1 MKELKWLYEQLPDLI
16 EKGIISTETADR
28 LKTHYGALPT
38 NASST
43 QNLTFIILGILGT
56 VLIGAGIITV
66 FAHNWDSF
74 GRLART
80 VLSFLPL
87 LIAQGIYLYTYFKKS
102 DSIAW
107 VEASSTFLML
117 MISVC
122 IALIHQTYHLGFD
135 DINSFL
141 LTCLI
146 LSIPLMYLMNASL
159 VTVLYLIGI
168 SSWLSSSSNFYHTN
182 YDNLGIYS
190 GLLLVALPHYFIN
203 LSFKKTTTRS
213 ILLGWGLIFPFAFSV
228 FWAFIG
234 SGIVYLVL
242 IPLFY
247 LIGKCAYQHPSNPIY
262 RPFQTMALWCV
273 FWLAYTLGFEK
284 WDDLVKFPEDILL
297 QIGWIYIPIIAS
309 IYLLV
314 RRIQAQQYVNYFT
327 LALPLVIVVGVLST
341 DTVAAF
347 LSSAYLFLF
356 GLYYLYNGL
365 QDYKIGILNIGM
377 LFICAVVITRFFDA
391 DVSLLLKGIVFILLG
406 GGFLFANYWIFKN
419 RKAV

>member
-1 MKELKWLYEQLPDLI
+1 MKELKWLYQQLPELV
-16 EKGIISTETADR
+16 EKEVISAEIANR
-28 LKTHYGALPT
+28 LKAHYGELPA
-38 NASST
+38 NSSST
-43 QNLTFIILGILGT
+43 QSLTFIILGILGT

-80 VLSFLPL
+80 ILSFIPL

-107 VEASSTFLML
+107 VEASSAFLML
-117 MISVC
+117 MIGTC

-141 LTCLI
+141 LTCLV

-168 SSWLSSSSNFYHTN
+168 SSWLSSSNHFIDVDYG
-182 YDNLGIYS
+182 NLYIYS
-190 GLLLVALPHYFIN
+190 GLLAVALPHYFIN
-203 LSFKKTTTRS
+203 FSFKETTTRS
-213 ILLGWGLIFPFAFSV
+213 ILLGWGLILPLTFSV
-228 FWAFIG
+228 FSSFVDG
-234 SGIVYLVL
+234 GVVYLVM

-247 LIGKCAYQHPSNPIY
+247 LIGKYVYQHPSNPIY
-262 RPFQTMALWCV
+262 RPFQTMVLWCV
-273 FWLAYTLGFEK
+273 FWLAYTLGFET
-284 WDDLVKFPEDILL
+284 WDNLIKFPEDILI
-297 QIGWIYIPIIAS
+297 QVFWIYIPVIALF
-309 IYLLV
+309 YLLI
-314 RRIQAQQYVNYFT
+314 RRIQAQEYVNYFT
-327 LALPLVIVVGVLST
+327 LALPLIVVAGVLSN
-341 DTVAAF
+341 DSIASF

-365 QDYKIGILNIGM
+365 QAYKIGILNIGM

-391 DVSLLLKGIVFILLG
+391 DVSLLLKGLVFIALG